1 MNDMKERLKS
11 IKEYLAKFSKKTLIT
26 AAVIAAVVILGAV
39 ITAVVLNHKEY
50 ETLYTDLTSEEM
62 TEIIGMCDRALIMA
76 QGRITGELDK
86 DFLNEDTIIKLAMEG

>member
-62 TEIIGMCDRALIMA
+62 TEIIGKL
-76 QGRITGELDK
+76 GEMQIPYTS
-86 DFLNEDTIIKLAMEG
+86 NGSGQIKVI